1 VRRGVSAAEL
11 ALILPVLVT
20 LVMGGVD
27 FGRFAYN
34 YIAVQNAARA
44 GAAYG
49 TMNSY
54 VASGQTAWET
64 GVQSA
69 ARDEMNQ
76 QTGYTSTNLTVQ
88 ATTTIESNGLRRV
101 QVDASY
107 PFQTVVA
114 WPGFPSTVTLRSVVQ
129 MRAVR

>member
-1 VRRGVSAAEL
+1 VAASEF

-20 LVMGGVD
+20 LVMGCVD
-27 FGRFAYN
+27 FGRFAYD

-49 TMNSY
+49 IMNPYTPTTQS
-54 VASGQTAWET
+54 AWQS

-69 ARDEMNQ
+69 AQDEMTQ

-88 ATTTIESNGLRRV
+88 VSTTIESNGLRRV
-101 QVDASY
+101 DVTASY
-107 PFQTVVA
+107 PFQTVVS
-114 WPGFPSTVTLRSVVQ
+114 WPGVPSTLTLEAAVQ